1 MGCVV
6 HCLVAKSCLTLLI
19 PWRAA
24 CQASLSF
31 TISHSL
37 LKFTSIE
44 SVMPY
49 NFPSH
54 PLLSPSPSALNLS
67 QNQGLFQ

>member
-1 MGCVV
+1 MGGVV
-6 HCLVAKSCLTLLI
+6 HCLVAKACLTLLT

-31 TISHSL
+31 TISQSL

-54 PLLSPSPSALNLS
+54 PLLSPSPPALSLS
-67 QNQGLFQ
+67 QHQGLLQ